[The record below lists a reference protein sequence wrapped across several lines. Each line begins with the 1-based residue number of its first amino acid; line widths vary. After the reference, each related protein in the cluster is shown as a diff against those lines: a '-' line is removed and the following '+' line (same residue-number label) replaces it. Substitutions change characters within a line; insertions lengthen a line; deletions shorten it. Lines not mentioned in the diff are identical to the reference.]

1 MSLATGGADPGIRV
15 ARRLPLPV
23 RALISAC
30 YGLAI
35 GTAIAFLNDQD
46 LFTTLVYSLC
56 ISVLCWLCLDV
67 GRQLVARWMVARRG
81 ATGDDERDRWPGW
94 PWMLVIIGVGSA
106 IAYTGGTAL
115 ADAMLGVH
123 TPGLLQLSSPREAL
137 VQLLFCLV
145 PAAAISYYFYS
156 RGVLANRE
164 QAIALV
170 ERQAAENRLKL
181 LEAQLEPHMLFNTL
195 ANLRVLIALDPPR
208 AQAMLDQLVA
218 FLRATLSGSRAQAH
232 PLREEFA
239 RIEDYLALMRVRMD
253 ERLQTRLELPEEL
266 AGLPVPPLLLQPLVE
281 NCIKHG
287 LEPALAGGRI
297 ELSAAREGRDLVLRV
312 RDSGVGLTAA
322 TGEDP
327 ARFGLRQVRERLAT
341 LYGTSASLTLE
352 AAPGGGALATV
363 RLPLP
368 ASA

>member
-1 MSLATGGADPGIRV
+1 MSPASDGTDVELPE
-15 ARRLPLPV
+15 RRALPLLA
-23 RALISAC
+23 RALISAA

-35 GTAIAFLNDQD
+35 GAAIAFLHGQD
-46 LFTTLVYSLC
+46 LVTTLVYALC
-56 ISVLCWLCLDV
+56 ISLLCWGCLDV
-67 GRQLVARWMVARRG
+67 GRRQLARWLLARGG
-81 ATGDDERDRWPGW
+81 AGNVDARDGWPGW
-94 PWMLVIIGVGSA
+94 PWMLLIICVGSA
-106 IAYTGGTAL
+106 VAYIGGTAL
-115 ADAMLGVH
+115 GDRILGLH
-123 TPGLLQLSSPREAL
+123 TPGLFAQSSVRDAM

-164 QAIALV
+164 QAIALAQ
-170 ERQAAENRLKL
+170 RQATENRLKL

-208 AQAMLDQLVA
+208 AQAMLDQLIG
-218 FLRATLSGSRAQAH
+218 FLRATLSGSRALEH

-239 RIEDYLALMRVRMD
+239 RIEDYLALMRVRMVD
-253 ERLQTRLELPEEL
+253 RLDTHLDLPAAL
-266 AGLPVPPLLLQPLVE
+266 AELPVPPLVLQPLVE

-297 ELSAAREGRDLVLRV
+297 ELCAAREDGMLVLRV
-312 RDSGVGLTAA
+312 RDTGVGLAGTA
-322 TGEDP
+322 EDP
-327 ARFGLRQVRERLAT
+327 TRFGLRQVRDRLAT
-341 LYGTSASLTLE
+341 LYGTRASLTLE

-368 ASA
+368 AAA